1 MNPDPETTDVDG
13 YSIPKEPYI
22 LMTPSGQPLY
32 FMSTLTLESKNFAHV
47 PLWQSS

>member
-1 MNPDPETTDVDG
+1 MNPDPELTGADG
-13 YSIPKEPYI
+13 YSIPKELFI
-22 LMTPSGQPLY
+22 LMTPSGRTLY